1 MPAAKL
7 PHCILQRP
15 RGNEANLTSPFSSFV
30 KTFIYLITYKCGTGI
45 QGNLRRLRSF
55 NSAPKAH
62 CWVIKQLRLT
72 HHIHMINVFLK
83 TWDLYYR
90 EPVGTSLLLLSFWS
104 LFLLWITLLS
114 GSIEFSHRGINQ
126 SQCGMIFKSHIHN
139 LWIYY
144 GGGLG
149 KVRGVN
155 PPSAQSAVTSKAV
168 PVFWSTYAPREK
180 NLLISFNWKSQS
192 AVEPCSNVSTP

>member
-1 MPAAKL
+1 M
-7 PHCILQRP
+7 
-15 RGNEANLTSPFSSFV
+15 
-30 KTFIYLITYKCGTGI
+30 KTFIYLITCKCGTGI
-45 QGNLRRLRSF
+45 QGDIRRLRSL
-55 NSAPKAH
+55 NSTPKVQ

-72 HHIHMINVFLK
+72 HHIDLINVRLK

-90 EPVGTSLLLLSFWS
+90 EPVGTSQLLSLSFWS

-144 GGGLG
+144 GGGIG

-168 PVFWSTYAPREK
+168 PVFWSTYAPGEE
-180 NLLISFNWKSQS
+180 NLLISFNWKSPQS
-192 AVEPCSNVSTP
+192 AVKPCSDTSTPQFSEHEFVRCHQDT